1 VNLRR
6 WFSDHPTARG
16 FLVIAAIALVVVVLS
31 LESTLTAIGGLLRIA
46 FFLAIAFFLFLLWKE
61 RRSDIETWSERGKR
75 VFYATHVGLFELTER
90 GMTLTG
96 LMPGIDLRRDVLD
109 ASAMRIVLPASGRVP
124 TLPATLFT
132 TGDWA
137 PPARPVKKR
146 HATRRNRRASA

>member
-1 VNLRR
+1 M
-6 WFSDHPTARG
+6 ARADVRAG
-16 FLVIAAIALVVVVLS
+16 MDS
-31 LESTLTAIGGLLRIA
+31 LRIA
-46 FFLAIAFFLFLLWKE
+46 QRGTPKFVEQVDEITFSGPRALAA
-61 RRSDIETWSERGKR
+61 GKR

-109 ASAMRIVLPASGRVP
+109 ATAMRIVLPASGRVP

-146 HATRRNRRASA
+146 HATRRDRRASA